1 MGNNDKTNIF
11 KRFLN
16 WFFPKKLYDPLDKKI
31 DHESN
36 PLDKKIEDEPKPLKL
51 DNEDTGI
58 DEKLEKL
65 KQYIKIN
72 KELDSLNKKHIIHS
86 HKSYLAGSNSIKV

>member
-1 MGNNDKTNIF
+1 MKNDDNPSII

-31 DHESN
+31 EN
-36 PLDKKIEDEPKPLKL
+36 EPKQKL
-51 DNEDTGI
+51 DNKDTAI

-65 KQYIKIN
+65 KQYIKVD
-72 KELDSLNKKHIIHS
+72 KELDSLDKKYNKSFENKIEDEIDLS
-86 HKSYLAGSNSIKV
+86 

>member
-1 MGNNDKTNIF
+1 MVFAK
-11 KRFLN
+11 
-16 WFFPKKLYDPLDKKI
+16 KKLYDPF
-31 DHESN
+31 
-36 PLDKKIEDEPKPLKL
+36 DKKIEDEPKPLKL

-72 KELDSLNKKHIIHS
+72 KELDSLNKKHN
-86 HKSYLAGSNSIKV
+86 KSLEDEDEDEIDLS